1 MSNYTEFNGKELG
14 LVLTPPKTANYMIS
28 KLGIIK
34 TSQKILD
41 PCVGPGVF
49 IKVLLNLGVN
59 QNQIWAYEINPNYKA
74 DIESLGVHF
83 EVRDTLLTIDPNS
96 FNEFD
101 FIIGNPPYLNKASS
115 YVRKNKSRLKELY
128 GDVNAHETYSM
139 FIVNSIWRL
148 KEGGKL
154 GFITSDS
161 FLTLSTHKKLR
172 NFILENCLIDEIL
185 LPPRDLFSKQ
195 GVSTS
200 PAIIILTKCTGE
212 KNKGY
217 RDKYIMRIV
226 SRLENEE
233 QYNKLKYINNIRQ
246 KKYHSLPFNIFFI
259 DVEPEIIDLFEN
271 SPKLEDYL
279 KGYIGM
285 HTHDNRKYIAAVD
298 GTSLA
303 NIFKKRNSKN
313 LDPDKKFKII
323 SKEELNSETW
333 KPYLKR
339 GGADQYYRPIMEGLI
354 WDKNSIPIYDI
365 PKNVPFEQE
374 GIVISGV
381 SSRLAARYMPEGCY
395 WDSNKAIGFILK
407 NKTITIHYILGLLNS
422 SLYNYLAKGIIN
434 NTSSIQITGIHSLPI
449 IPPNNNTKEQVES
462 HVGIIIRNK
471 RKNLNYNYKSQQKE
485 IDNLIFNFY
494 SQKFNFPEALKVKLD
509 QKYSIY

>member
-1 MSNYTEFNGKELG
+1 MYKEFNKKELG
-14 LVLTPPKTANYMIS
+14 SVITPLKTANYIIS

-34 TSQKILD
+34 SSQKILD

-49 IKVLLNLGVN
+49 IRALLTLGVE
-59 QNQIWAYEINPNYKA
+59 QNQIYAYEINSNYKA

-233 QYNKLKYINNIRQ
+233 QYNKLKYI
-246 KKYHSLPFNIFFI
+246 
-259 DVEPEIIDLFEN
+259 
-271 SPKLEDYL
+271 
-279 KGYIGM
+279 
-285 HTHDNRKYIAAVD
+285 
-298 GTSLA
+298 
-303 NIFKKRNSKN
+303 
-313 LDPDKKFKII
+313 
-323 SKEELNSETW
+323 
-333 KPYLKR
+333 
-339 GGADQYYRPIMEGLI
+339 
-354 WDKNSIPIYDI
+354 
-365 PKNVPFEQE
+365 
-374 GIVISGV
+374 
-381 SSRLAARYMPEGCY
+381 
-395 WDSNKAIGFILK
+395 
-407 NKTITIHYILGLLNS
+407 
-422 SLYNYLAKGIIN
+422 
-434 NTSSIQITGIHSLPI
+434 
-449 IPPNNNTKEQVES
+449 
-462 HVGIIIRNK
+462 
-471 RKNLNYNYKSQQKE
+471 
-485 IDNLIFNFY
+485 
-494 SQKFNFPEALKVKLD
+494 
-509 QKYSIY
+509 

>member
-1 MSNYTEFNGKELG
+1 MNYKEFNKKELG
-14 LVLTPPKTANYMIS
+14 SVLTPVKTVNYIIS
-28 KLGIIK
+28 KLGIIHS
-34 TSQKILD
+34 SQKILD
-41 PCVGPGVF
+41 PCVGTGVF
-49 IKVLLNLGVN
+49 IRALLRLGVDRN
-59 QNQIWAYEINPNYKA
+59 RIYTYDINPNYKE
-74 DIESLGVHF
+74 DIEKLGIHF
-83 EVRDTLLTIDPNS
+83 QVRDTLLTINFDS

-115 YVRKNKSRLKELY
+115 YVRKNKSKLKALY
-128 GDVNAHETYSM
+128 GDINAHETYSM

-161 FLTLSTHKKLR
+161 FLTLSTHNKLR
-172 NFILENCLIDEIL
+172 NFILKNCLINEIL
-185 LPPRDLFSKQ
+185 LPPKDLFSKQ
-195 GVSTS
+195 GVSTN

-212 KNKGY
+212 KKKVL
-217 RDKYIMRIV
+217 RDKHVIRV
-226 SRLENEE
+226 VNRLENED
-233 QYNKLKYINNIRQ
+233 QYNKLKYIYSIKQ

-259 DVEPEIIDLFEN
+259 DVEPEIIDLFEK
-271 SPKLEDYL
+271 SPKLESYL

-303 NIFKKRNSKN
+303 NIFRKRNSKN
-313 LDPDKKFKII
+313 PDEKYKII
-323 SKEELNSETW
+323 SEKELNSEKW

-354 WDKNSIPIYDI
+354 WDEDSIPIYDI

-407 NKTITIHYILGLLNS
+407 EKTITIHYILGLLNS
-422 SLYNYLAKGIIN
+422 SFYNYLAKGIIN

-449 IPPNNNTKEQVES
+449 IPPDNNTREQVES
-462 HVGIIIRNK
+462 LVSLIIRNK
-471 RKNLNYNYKSQQKE
+471 MKNLNYNFKNQQKE
-485 IDNLIFNFY
+485 IDNLIFKLY
-494 SQKFNFPEALKVKLD
+494 SQKFNFPEALKGKLD
-509 QKYSIY
+509 KKYSIY